1 MKHVPKAL
9 ILANLEGSWRGTVRW
24 RRSSSGSTT
33 ASLISS
39 SGSSLKKGELS
50 LLLPPHFSC
59 LSRPYAH
66 ADVRVGS
73 SPDDSKDW
81 NVLLDL
87 NHLNVVPKTVRPL
100 ERQLPDE
107 SRKLWEKVTNKLVG
121 KEFGEAN
128 KYKQAIE
135 QRQRE
140 EAAERK
146 KKGVE

>member
-1 MKHVPKAL
+1 MYLKPSFLRTWRVP
-9 ILANLEGSWRGTVRW
+9 G
-24 RRSSSGSTT
+24 
-33 ASLISS
+33 
-39 SGSSLKKGELS
+39 GELFVGVALHPAQLP
-50 LLLPPHFSC
+50 LLSFLPLDHR
-59 LSRPYAH
+59 SRKVNTHSPPTSPFLARLARPCAY
-66 ADVRVGS
+66 ADVRVGP

>member
-1 MKHVPKAL
+1 MFLKPSFLRTWRVP
-9 ILANLEGSWRGTVRW
+9 G
-24 RRSSSGSTT
+24 
-33 ASLISS
+33 
-39 SGSSLKKGELS
+39 GELFVGVALHPAQLPLPS
-50 LLLPPHFSC
+50 FLPLEHHSRKVNSLLPPPFVAC
-59 LSRPYAH
+59 LSRPYAY
-66 ADVRVGS
+66 ADVRIGS